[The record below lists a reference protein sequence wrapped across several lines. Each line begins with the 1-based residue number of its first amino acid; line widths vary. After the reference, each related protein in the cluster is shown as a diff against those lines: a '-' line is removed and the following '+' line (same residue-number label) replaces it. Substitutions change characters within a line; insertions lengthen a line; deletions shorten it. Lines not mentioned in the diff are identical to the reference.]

1 MKVGITGLP
10 GSGKT
15 TVFQALTRC
24 KVNIQPFGSTKP
36 NVGVVNVPDERVDY
50 FAKQYNPKKITY
62 APIEFTDPA
71 SKISVASAGVKFGAE
86 FFSDIKKSDAIVVI
100 VRGFENEIGETP
112 DPVSDLSSVTEE
124 ILLAD
129 LTLIDTRKERVE
141 KQLHAAKK
149 GSVNTAG
156 WELDL
161 LNRLQKCLDE
171 GNKLNSLDYTKDEL
185 IVVRNYDFLTFRE
198 IIAVLNVSEDEL
210 SQPTEITDKF
220 NSFCEENNIPHIV
233 LCGSIEKEVS
243 ELSDEEEKEFL
254 SDYGIENPARNVLIQ
269 KTYDTLGLISFITAG
284 EPEVR
289 AWTIRKGDTAL
300 DAAAAIHTD
309 IAKGFI
315 RAEVANFTEI
325 LPVGT
330 WEKAK
335 TEGIVKLQG
344 KEYIMQDGDVVFIRN
359 KS

>member
-15 TVFQALTRC
+15 TVFQALTRG

-36 NVGVVNVPDERVDY
+36 NVGVVSVPDERVDY

-86 FFSDIKKSDAIVVI
+86 FFADIKKSDAIVVI
-100 VRGFENEIGETP
+100 VRGFENELGEKP
-112 DPVSDLSSVTEE
+112 NPVADLSAITEE

-129 LTLIDTRKERVE
+129 LTLIDTRRERVE
-141 KQLHAAKK
+141 KSLHNLKK
-149 GSVNTAG
+149 GTQNTG
-156 WELDL
+156 PWELEL
-161 LNRLQKCLDE
+161 LNKLQKCLDE
-171 GNKLNSLDYTKDEL
+171 GRKLSSLEYTKDEQV
-185 IVVRNYDFLTFRE
+185 VVRNYDFLTTRE

-210 SQPTEITDKF
+210 SGDSSITKDF
-220 NSFCEENNIPHIV
+220 NDYCEKNGLPHTV

-254 SDYGIENPARNVLIQ
+254 ADYGIESPARNVLIQ
-269 KTYDTLGLISFITAG
+269 KTYETLGLISFITAG

-289 AWTIRKGDTAL
+289 AWTIKKGDTAL

-344 KEYIMQDGDVVFIRN
+344 KEYIMKDGDVVFIRN

>member
-15 TVFQALTRC
+15 TVFGALTRG
-24 KVNIQPFGSTKP
+24 KVSIQPFGSTKP
-36 NVGVVNVPDERVDY
+36 NIGVVNVPDPRIDY

-71 SKISVASAGVKFGAE
+71 SKINVAAAGVKFGAE

-100 VRGFENEIGETP
+100 VRGFDNEIGEKP
-112 DPVSDLSSVTEE
+112 DPIGDLSTITEE

-141 KQLHAAKK
+141 KSLHSAKK
-149 GSVNTAG
+149 GTANG
-156 WELDL
+156 QWELDL

-171 GNKLNSLDYTKDEL
+171 GNKLKTLEFTKDEA
-185 IVVRNYDFLTFRE
+185 IVVRNYDFLTTRE
-198 IIAVLNVSEDEL
+198 IIAVLNVSEDEIAT
-210 SQPTEITDKF
+210 PTSITSDF
-220 NSFCEENNIPHIV
+220 NKYCDENNIPHLV
-233 LCGSIEKEVS
+233 LCGIIEKEVS

-254 SDYGIENPARNVLIQ
+254 ADYGIETPARNALIQ
-269 KTYDTLGLISFITAG
+269 KTYDVLGLISFITAG

-289 AWTIRKGDTAL
+289 AWTIHKGDTAI
-300 DAAAAIHTD
+300 DAAATIHTD

-315 RAEVANFTEI
+315 RAEVANFEEI

-335 TEGIVKLQG
+335 QEGIVKLQV
-344 KEYIMQDGDVVFIRN
+344 KEYVMHDGDVVFIRN

>member
-10 GSGKT
+10 ASGKT
-15 TVFQALTRC
+15 TVFAALTRG
-24 KVNIQPFGSTKP
+24 KINLQPYGSTKP
-36 NVGVVNVPDERVDY
+36 NIGVVNVPDERIDY

-71 SKISVASAGVKFGAE
+71 SKINMAQAGVKFGAE
-86 FFSDIKKSDAIVVI
+86 FFTDIKKSDAIVVI
-100 VRGFENEIGETP
+100 VRGFTNDLGEAP
-112 DPVSDLSSVTEE
+112 DPVGDLSTITEE

-141 KQLHAAKK
+141 KSMHSAKK
-149 GSVNTAG
+149 GTSNAG
-156 WELDL
+156 WEMDL
-161 LNRLQKCLDE
+161 LNRLQSCLDE
-171 GNKLNSLDYTKDEL
+171 GNKLKTLEFTNDEA
-185 IVVRNYDFLTFRE
+185 IVVKNYDFLTTRE
-198 IIAVLNVSEDEL
+198 IIAVLNVSEDEIAIP
-210 SQPTEITDKF
+210 SEITDNF
-220 NSFCEENNIPHIV
+220 NKYCEENNLPHLV
-233 LCGSIEKEVS
+233 LCGSVEKEVS

-254 SDYGIENPARNVLIQ
+254 ADFGIKTPARNALIQ

-289 AWTIRKGDTAL
+289 AWTIKKGDTAI

-315 RAEVANFTEI
+315 RAEVANFEEI

-335 TEGIVKLQG
+335 SEGIVKLQG
-344 KEYIMQDGDVVFIRN
+344 KEYVMKDGDVVFIRN

>member
-24 KVNIQPFGSTKP
+24 KVNIQPYGSTKP
-36 NVGVVNVPDERVDY
+36 NIGVVNVPDERIDY

-71 SKISVASAGVKFGAE
+71 SKISVAGSGVKFGAE
-86 FFSDIKKSDAIVVI
+86 FFADIKKSDAIVVI
-100 VRGFENEIGETP
+100 VRGFENEMGEAP
-112 DPVSDLSSVTEE
+112 NSVGDLTSITEE

-129 LTLIDTRKERVE
+129 LTLIDTRRARVE
-141 KQLHAAKK
+141 KSLHAVKK
-149 GSVNTAG
+149 GTGNSAE

-161 LNRLQKCLDE
+161 LNKLQKCLDE
-171 GNKLNSLDYTKDEL
+171 GNKLSSLEYTKDEQV
-185 IVVRNYDFLTFRE
+185 VVRNYDFLTTRE
-198 IIAVLNVSEDEL
+198 IIAVLNVSEEEI
-210 SQPTEITDKF
+210 SSPTSVTEDF
-220 NSFCEENNIPHIV
+220 NRYCDENNIPHIV
-233 LCGSIEKEVS
+233 LCGSVEKDVS

-254 SDYGIENPARNVLIQ
+254 ADYGIESPARNVLIQ

-335 TEGIVKLQG
+335 AEGIVKLQG
-344 KEYIMQDGDVVFIRN
+344 KEYLMQDGDVVYIRN